1 MKFLL
6 ALTVLATTS
15 VFAQPDNGHGRDK
28 IKCYESAQQNGYG
41 KPAFVFEVERRG
53 PPTLNGQISLVYP
66 DQIRLEREHGCLE
79 TDWNPSSTNTPERK
93 FRACPGEGQ
102 EIGRLVPV
110 EIDYQEEEDTYYCE
124 RELTR
129 YLGDHDDLK

>member
-15 VFAQPDNGHGRDK
+15 VFAQPGGDHGRDK

-53 PPTLNGQISLVYP
+53 PPTLNGYISLVYP
-66 DQIRLEREHGCLE
+66 DQIQLEREDNCLE
-79 TDWNPSSTNTPERK
+79 SRHGESGANDHNR
-93 FRACPGEGQ
+93 FRACLTQGQ
-102 EIGRLVPV
+102 QIGRLVPV
-110 EIDYQEEEDTYYCE
+110 EINYEQEEDTYYCQ
-124 RELTR
+124 RDILDWI
-129 YLGDHDDLK
+129 GDDDIM